1 MVGETNVWDTQ
12 TGKTGDELERELKK
26 LLIGATVLDIETSS
40 GGSLNRLKLK
50 LKNGKIA
57 ELEEE
62 STASWEGSTE
72 GWINVEVL
80 E

>member
-1 MVGETNVWDTQ
+1 MAGQSNVWDANTKK
-12 TGKTGDELERELKK
+12 TGKEIEQELKE
-26 LLIGATVLDIETSS
+26 LLVGATVLDIETGE
-40 GGSLNRLKLK
+40 GGSLSNLKLK

-62 STASWEGSTE
+62 NCASWEGSSE